1 MRDDHRWPPGRSAAE
16 GAEEETLRR
25 LLGEAGARPALDE
38 GDVAELTAST
48 RRALGERFG
57 APADAAAPPRPGWRT
72 RRVWLPL
79 AAALLLAFGLGTW
92 WLISR
97 GAASPVVARV
107 EATRGAVAVAAGPR
121 EGSPLAAGEAVE
133 RGTLVCASGTTS
145 GAALRLAG
153 GAELRLVGES
163 CVRLVTGD
171 EVALERGG
179 VFADTGGVDGVGLAV
194 HTPFGTVR
202 DIGTRFAVRLLD
214 DAVAVRVRDGAVI
227 VADRHRAGPGE
238 ELLVGRDGRVERRA
252 ARSWS
257 ADGEWVP
264 GAAGGFAIE
273 GRTLAELL
281 DWAAAENGWR
291 LRYADPGLEADAGE
305 IVLHGDLGELRP
317 DEAPFAVLPGAGLE
331 GRLDGGVLVV
341 SRPGG
346 Q

>member
-1 MRDDHRWPPGRSAAE
+1 MRDDHPWPPGRPAAE
-16 GAEEETLRR
+16 GAEEEALRR

-38 GDVAELTAST
+38 DDVAELTAAT

-57 APADAAAPPRPGWRT
+57 APAGAAPPPRPGWRA

-79 AAALLLAFGLGTW
+79 AAALLVALGLGSW
-92 WLISR
+92 WMVSR
-97 GAASPVVARV
+97 GGVSPVVARV
-107 EATRGAVAVAAGPR
+107 EATRGAVAVGAGPR

-133 RGTLVCASGTTS
+133 RGTLVCASGTAS

-153 GAELRLVGES
+153 GAELRLAGES
-163 CVRLVTGD
+163 CLRLVAGD

-202 DIGTRFAVRLLD
+202 DVGTRFAVRLLD
-214 DAVAVRVRDGAVI
+214 DAVAVRVRDGAVL
-227 VADRHRAGPGE
+227 VAGRHRAGPGE

-252 ARSWS
+252 VRSWS
-257 ADGEWVP
+257 ADWEWAP
-264 GAAGGFAIE
+264 GAAGFVIE

-281 DWAAAENGWR
+281 AWAAAENGWT
-291 LRYADPGLEADAGE
+291 LRYADPGLEADARE

-331 GRLDGGVLVV
+331 GRLDDGVLVV
-341 SRPGG
+341 SRPGDR
-346 Q
+346 